1 MIDIYWYK
9 LEKKNKEFGVSMYIG
24 FEFGFMVIFCFWLD
38 FIVLVIV
45 VGVIVGFFRIEVVLE
60 ILFCLKERIGF

>member
-1 MIDIYWYK
+1 
-9 LEKKNKEFGVSMYIG
+9 MYIG

>member
-9 LEKKNKEFGVSMYIG
+9 LEKIKEVGVSMYIG
-24 FEFGFMVIFCFWLD
+24 FELGFMVIFCFWLD

-45 VGVIVGFFRIEVVLE
+45 VCVIVGFFRIEVVLE
-60 ILFCLKERIGF
+60 ILFCFKERIGF